1 MLQCPDVIMTL
12 ACDVGDMFIK
22 TQSRIQRHPEQL
34 DRVRELDVSTS
45 DVDSLGRVEL
55 RQPLALARTKE
66 DSFSL
71 CCSRA
76 FSVNHRETSRA
87 QSSIVDSSQDLF
99 GVGVSDIVAYICKSS
114 AYW

>member
-22 TQSRIQRHPEQL
+22 TQSRIQRYPEQL
-34 DRVRELDVSTS
+34 DRVRELDMSTS

-55 RQPLALARTKE
+55 RQPLARTKE

-71 CCSRA
+71 CWIKQQSVLGELPRDVTGTELNSRQFA
-76 FSVNHRETSRA
+76 
-87 QSSIVDSSQDLF
+87 
-99 GVGVSDIVAYICKSS
+99 
-114 AYW
+114 